1 MTGTL
6 DAFSKLATKLH
17 EAYVDA
23 RGFGS
28 LSQYTKGT
36 TVRGRL
42 YIDGSVVNEPV
53 MSGLA
58 SSLQIIYCGMVLT
71 ALRMNQF
78 IGGGKTLKE
87 LLHVVATEDMKAPY
101 VDIASSMESF
111 NRKYDFGGAGSLEI
125 EVADSGDE
133 QKKAPI
139 HSTKPAEE
147 VERLENGRV
156 PVGRVI
162 ELEITNAE
170 GKVIGKI
177 PITVQLMP
185 YVMAAATARQFIVH
199 NSTPGFL
206 NRLAQLRAGE
216 ISFWRD
222 FIFGFDIAKS
232 RGDAKRQDKSGI
244 LVEHANRV
252 FGKSQT
258 LANGLI
264 DRFVGNAQNAP
275 RNVANYLMVF
285 SEQTAKEARVASSI
299 DLHKYSNRQKF
310 MESTFGVMLAIVDPM
325 FNRVTMYYSGIEDGA
340 TFPYDAFKQA
350 GKGGTDPIDLVRA
363 MQMMQQGQIPR
374 F

>member
-1 MTGTL
+1 MSGTI
-6 DAFSKLATKLH
+6 DTFAKLATKLH
-17 EAYVDA
+17 EARSDISDA

-36 TVRGRL
+36 VVRGRV
-42 YIDGSVVNEPV
+42 YIDDSVVNEPV
-53 MSGLA
+53 TPGLI

-87 LLHVVATEDMKAPY
+87 LLHVVATEDMKTPY
-101 VDIASSMESF
+101 VDISTSMESF
-111 NRKYDFGGAGSLEI
+111 GVTRANEKIDGG
-125 EVADSGDE
+125 GDG
-133 QKKAPI
+133 AMG
-139 HSTKPAEE
+139 TKPVEE

-170 GKVIGKI
+170 GKAIGKI

-185 YVMAAATARQFIVH
+185 YVLAAATARQFVIH
-199 NSTPGFL
+199 NNSPGFL

-222 FIFGFDIAKS
+222 FVFGFDIAKS
-232 RGDAKRQDKSGI
+232 RSDAMRKDKSGI
-244 LVEHANRV
+244 LVEHATRV
-252 FGKSQT
+252 YNKAQT
-258 LANGLI
+258 VTNGLI
-264 DRFVGNAQNAP
+264 DRFISNTQNAP
-275 RNVANYLMVF
+275 RNVANYLLIF
-285 SEQTAKEARVASSI
+285 SEQTAKEARVASGI
-299 DLHKYSNRQKF
+299 DLHKYSQRQKF
-310 MESTFGVMLAIVDPM
+310 MESTFVVVLAIVDPM

-340 TFPYDAFKQA
+340 TFPYDAFKQT